1 MENNRAYLLRTEI
14 TKSHLNNRICQHCG
28 VKTST
33 VTTSFYYVL
42 NISLSCNINIPSFIG
57 NLWWDLLLGNHLN
70 NVQFLQVITNGEL
83 PPVCLTTGR
92 LSESPFQKF
101 SPSLLVSPCSCSR
114 LHARFTRGRQKQ
126 SSACGKANYRKLSMI
141 TSDTCS
147 NSTSFYSP
155 FLYTVNLHLE

>member
-1 MENNRAYLLRTEI
+1 MRTEI